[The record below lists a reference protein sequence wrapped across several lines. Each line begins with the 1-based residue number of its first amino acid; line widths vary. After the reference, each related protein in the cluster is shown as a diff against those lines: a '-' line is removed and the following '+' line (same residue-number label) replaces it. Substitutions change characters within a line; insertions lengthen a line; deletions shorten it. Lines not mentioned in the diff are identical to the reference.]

1 MTWRARHSLESE
13 EIGWISLVDL
23 LVVLCCVGFL
33 TLVSAFANNQVSH
46 GDAREPD
53 DQIQSQRERIER
65 LESERS
71 EWRRKFE
78 VTQDLLAALKAS
90 SVSGGAASPLTLLAA
105 ALQEKSAIAE
115 SEARLER
122 ELQSSRVKIDAA
134 ARECSAAQAKI
145 RGLTEV
151 ISSAAVQTAA
161 MEADLLKARAEN
173 LGLTTSLEQL
183 QEREK
188 DLGRIRQE
196 LLGLTGEIGNVVFVI
211 DRSWSME
218 LGGRW
223 PDAKRTIA
231 SWISF
236 LPVKRAALILFGSD
250 VKVIPSSITL
260 SDALAPESREIP
272 VMDDMQRQQMMRE
285 LDEIEPSG
293 GTRTHAA
300 LLRAMEFRDIDA
312 IILFTDGNPDS
323 NGGAGTAEDVHRLI
337 SDWRVVHRSAK
348 VHAVGIGEYFNVGM
362 RDFLLGVAKHG
373 EGIFIGR

>member
-1 MTWRARHSLESE
+1 MTWKPRYSLDSE

-23 LVVLCCVGFL
+23 MVVLCCVGLL
-33 TLVSAFANNQVSH
+33 TLVSAFADMEVSRGGAH
-46 GDAREPD
+46 EPE
-53 DQIQSQRERIER
+53 DQIQAQRERIER

-71 EWRRKFE
+71 EWHRKFE
-78 VTQDLLAALKAS
+78 VTRDLLAALKAS
-90 SVSGGAASPLTLLAA
+90 SGSGGATSPETLLAV
-105 ALQEKSAIAE
+105 ALQEKAAIAE

-122 ELQSSRVKIDAA
+122 ELQSSRVKIDAV
-134 ARECSAAQAKI
+134 ARESSAAQAKI
-145 RGLTEV
+145 RALIEE
-151 ISSAAVQTAA
+151 ISVAAVQTAA
-161 MEADLLKARAEN
+161 MEADLLKARAVN
-173 LGLTTSLEQL
+173 LYLTSSLAQW
-183 QEREK
+183 QERDK

-196 LLGLTGEIGNVVFVI
+196 LLGLTGEISNVVFVI
-211 DRSWSME
+211 DRSDSMK
-218 LGGRW
+218 LRGRW

-250 VKVIPSSITL
+250 IKVIPSSITL

-293 GTRTHAA
+293 GTHTYAA
-300 LLRAMEFRDIDA
+300 LLRAMEFRDVDA

-337 SDWRVVHRSAK
+337 SDWRVAHRSAK

-373 EGIFIGR
+373 DGSFIGR